1 MGASLKIIMRIT
13 EIIKNIYCYAAT
25 IRTKHGK
32 STTTAKTLFWA
43 NGISEARALLTA
55 AYGDN
60 SVVSVCRVN
69 DDQLSEA
76 VPNGTKLWRKPR
88 VLPTIFMHDIA
99 QQELLNQ
106 IKRDALRVKPTV
118 DDLRAAQ
125 DEFDVQQKRVN
136 RSYANKQKWAAI
148 RKRRVQKNT

>member
-32 STTTAKTLFWA
+32 STTTAKTLIWA
-43 NGISEARALLTA
+43 NGITEARALLTA
-55 AYGDN
+55 TYGDN

-88 VLPTIFMHDIA
+88 VLPTIFKHDIA
-99 QQELLNQ
+99 QQDLLNQ
-106 IKRDALRVKPTV
+106 IKRDALLIKPTV

-125 DEFDVQQKRVN
+125 DEFDVQQKRAN
-136 RSYANKQKWAAI
+136 REYENKQKWSEI
-148 RKRRVQKNT
+148 RQRNLKG

>member
-1 MGASLKIIMRIT
+1 LKIT

-25 IRTKHGK
+25 IRAKHGK
-32 STTTAKTLFWA
+32 STTTAKTLIWA
-43 NGISEARALLTA
+43 NGIREARALLTA
-55 AYGDN
+55 AYGDG

-76 VPNGTKLWRKPR
+76 VSNGTKRWRKPR
-88 VLPTIFMHDIA
+88 VLPTTFKHDIA

-106 IKRDALRVKPTV
+106 IKHDALRVKPTV

-136 RSYANKQKWAAI
+136 RDYTDKLKWAEI
-148 RKRRVQKNT
+148 RQRRVRG